1 MAAAKRPMFK
11 PARLT
16 ANKNSNAALTQKVIA
31 AEAKVEM
38 ARAQANLVRAKI
50 EVTGRTVTYDYRD
63 GVSIPKVVDSPKGMK

>member
-38 ARAQANLVRAKI
+38 ARAQANLVRPEFDRPI
-50 EVTGRTVTYDYRD
+50 EAIAAAVIERNA
-63 GVSIPKVVDSPKGMK
+63 DSHR